1 MHQTKKGNQWH
12 FGMKLHIEV
21 DSETGVMHSMT
32 TTAANVHDVSE
43 AHRLLHGGESQVRGD
58 AGYRGAGK
66 REENRGREV
75 NWQVAMR
82 PGQRRKPDPGSGEAL
97 AERNKASIRAKSL
110 PSTAIGGGAP
120 LPESEAGVRVRQEPA
135 LAKAG
140 VRYRGLAKNTQRLT
154 LLLGLGNLLT
164 GEQWDR
170 ILPRTAVGADHGPN
184 GNRIRGRTLQKT
196 SRRPDIPA
204 KLTR

>member
-1 MHQTKKGNQWH
+1 
-12 FGMKLHIEV
+12 
-21 DSETGVMHSMT
+21 MT

-66 REENRGREV
+66 R
-75 NWQVAMR
+75 QVAMR

-120 LPESEAGVRVRQEPA
+120 LPESEAGVRVRQEPD

-140 VRYRGLAKNTQRLT
+140 VRYRGLAKNTQRPA
-154 LLLGLGNLLT
+154 LLLRLGNLLT
-164 GEQWDR
+164 VE
-170 ILPRTAVGADHGPN
+170 
-184 GNRIRGRTLQKT
+184 GRL
-196 SRRPDIPA
+196 A
-204 KLTR
+204 G